1 VIDMQQWIELATV
14 LLFLANLAMLGLSEL
29 GSCVRTVA
37 FQGILLGLF
46 TLIVRADVL
55 TARLVFLGVLSI
67 GLKGFVFPFL
77 LLRGIREAG
86 IRREVEPIVG
96 YVVSIIA
103 GLFMLAAS
111 LWISARFPIP
121 APGLSSFVIPVA
133 LSTVFTGLFLV
144 VSRRKA
150 VNQVIGY
157 LVFENG
163 IYMFGIAAVG
173 EIPLFV
179 EFGVLLDVFVA
190 VFVMGIAINR
200 INREFDHIDAD
211 QLSSLKG

>member
-1 VIDMQQWIELATV
+1 MHQWIELATV
-14 LLFLANLAMLGLSEL
+14 LLFLANLAMLGSSEL
-29 GSCVRTVA
+29 GGCVRMVA

-55 TARLVFLGVLSI
+55 TARLVFIGVFSI
-67 GLKGFVFPFL
+67 GLKGLVFPFL
-77 LLRGIREAG
+77 LLRDIREAG
-86 IRREVEPIVG
+86 VRREVEPFVG
-96 YVVSIIA
+96 YATSIVA
-103 GLFMLAAS
+103 GLVMLAVS
-111 LWISARFPIP
+111 LWVAARFPIP
-121 APGLSSFVIPVA
+121 GPSISSFVFPVA

-150 VNQVIGY
+150 LNQVIGY

-163 IYMFGIAAVG
+163 IYMFGVAAVG
-173 EIPLFV
+173 EVPFLV

-190 VFVMGIAINR
+190 VFVMGIAINH